1 MITTKEVI
9 LVSGK
14 KRIVRVVALQV
25 DSAKCETIVNIYE
38 SHEFEGDFFYA
49 DGRTL
54 KPAIA
59 HRIVDGL
66 RDLESGAANKLA
78 VYMKEEDQS

>member
-1 MITTKEVI
+1 MSEI
-9 LVSGK
+9 

-25 DSAKCETIVNIYE
+25 DDAKCEMIVNIYE
-38 SHEFEGDFFYA
+38 SHVFEGDFYYA

-54 KPAIA
+54 KPAVA
-59 HRIVDGL
+59 HRLVDGL

-78 VYMKEEDQS
+78 VYMKEED